1 MNIELNHLFGLI
13 HTDIYSCSSIY
24 MIMWA

>member
-13 HTDIYSCSSIY
+13 HTDIYSCSSIQF
-24 MIMWA
+24 IW